1 MAASFLWASRV
12 ASHLRT
18 SVAQRGFSSGE
29 TQSHS
34 FLSVSF
40 LWFLSLLLNLILFFL
55 KVCVFDSKCVFDSD
69 INSPVSGTVVEVNE
83 VLTESPE
90 LILLLELTDPA
101 VSSPYEEGWIIK
113 VELSDAGKAEKLMD
127 SDKYSKFCEEEDAK
141 H

>member
-55 KVCVFDSKCVFDSD
+55 KVCVFDSKCVFHSD

-90 LILLLELTDPA
+90 LLRFFCWNSQVNT
-101 VSSPYEEGWIIK
+101 SPYEEGWIIK
-113 VELSDAGKAEKLMD
+113 VELSDACEVEKLMD

>member
-18 SVAQRGFSSGE
+18 SVAQRGFSS
-29 TQSHS
+29 
-34 FLSVSF
+34 
-40 LWFLSLLLNLILFFL
+40 
-55 KVCVFDSKCVFDSD
+55 
-69 INSPVSGTVVEVNE
+69 VSGTVVEVNE

-90 LILLLELTDPA
+90 LLRFFCWNSQVNT
-101 VSSPYEEGWIIK
+101 SPYEEGWIIK